1 MIELTRPG
9 KHSLTI
15 ETPVMPAA
23 GTMGFGDLYRDL
35 IDIEKLG
42 AFVTNPVTYQPWSP
56 ATGTRVVPL
65 DAGILMHTGLPNPG
79 LSKIIGKYQ
88 GLWRTLPLPVI
99 VHLVGTTFDDVRRC
113 ADQIDREESLA
124 ALELGLND
132 DISAYD
138 AERMV
143 RAATDNTDKPVIVR
157 LPFTDTERLGEAAD
171 DGGAAALV
179 VCAPPRGTARDAAG
193 RLVSGRVYGP
203 LVKPMILRLVGQMAR
218 RLDLPIIGS
227 GGIHTPDDARDFIE
241 AGARAVQ
248 VDSVTWVNPKAL
260 EMIARDLGGLVL
272 TQPTGAL
279 LDEWHPGIGE
289 TEKKRKS
296 SESPEPP
303 DAPLI
308 SRDHEEKDE

>member
-9 KHSLTI
+9 KQALTI

-35 IDIEKLG
+35 VDFEKLG
-42 AFVTNPVTYQPWSP
+42 AFVTNPVTHQPWSP

-79 LSKIIGKYQ
+79 ISKIIGKYQ

-99 VHLVGTTFDDVRRC
+99 MHLVGTSVEDVRRC
-113 ADQIDREESLA
+113 AHQIDHEESLD

-132 DISAYD
+132 DIRPYD
-138 AERMV
+138 AERLV

-157 LPFTDTERLGEAAD
+157 LPFTDTEILGEAAD
-171 DGGAAALV
+171 DAGAAAV
-179 VCAPPRGTARDAAG
+179 VVASPPRGTARDSAG
-193 RLVSGRVYGP
+193 RLVSGRLYGP
-203 LVKPMILRLVGQMAR
+203 MVKPMILRLVGQMAR
-218 RLDLPIIGS
+218 RLQVPIIGS
-227 GGIHTPDDARDFIE
+227 GGIHTPNDARDYIE

-248 VDSVTWVNPKAL
+248 VDSVTWVSPRTI

-289 TEKKRKS
+289 TEKRGKKS
-296 SESPEPP
+296 VSPDQEKH
-303 DAPLI
+303 
-308 SRDHEEKDE
+308 SDHNEEINK

>member
-23 GTMGFGDLYRDL
+23 GTMGYGDLYRDL
-35 IDIEKLG
+35 VDIEKLG
-42 AFVTNPVTYQPWSP
+42 AFVTNPVTARPWSP

-79 LSKIIGKYQ
+79 LSKVISKYH

-99 VHLVGTTFDDVRRC
+99 VHLVGTSVDDVRRC
-113 ADQIDREESLA
+113 ANQIDHEESLD

-132 DISAYD
+132 DISDYE
-138 AERMV
+138 AERLV
-143 RAATDNTDKPVIVR
+143 RAATDNSDKPVIVR
-157 LPFTDTERLGEAAD
+157 LPFTDTERLGEAAV
-171 DGGAAALV
+171 DGGAAAVV
-179 VCAPPRGTARDAAG
+179 VCSPPRGTARDAAG

-203 LVKPMILRLVGQMAR
+203 LVKPMILRLVGQLAR
-218 RLDLPIIGS
+218 RLDVPIIGS
-227 GGIHTPDDARDFIE
+227 GGIHTPNDARDYIE

-248 VDSVTWVNPKAL
+248 VDSVTWVSPKAI

-279 LDEWHPGIGE
+279 FDEWHPGIGE
-289 TEKKRKS
+289 TEKKRKTS
-296 SESPEPP
+296 SLSDGES
-303 DAPLI
+303 
-308 SRDHEEKDE
+308 STHNNEEKDA

>member
-35 IDIEKLG
+35 VDFEKLG

-79 LSKIIGKYQ
+79 MSKIIGKYH

-99 VHLVGTTFDDVRRC
+99 IHLVGTSVEDVRRC
-113 ADQIDREESLA
+113 ADQVDKEDSLDA
-124 ALELGLND
+124 MELGLND
-132 DISAYD
+132 DISPYD
-138 AERMV
+138 AERLV

-157 LPFTDTERLGEAAD
+157 LPFTDTEILGEAAD
-171 DGGAAALV
+171 DAGAAAV
-179 VCAPPRGTARDAAG
+179 VVSSAPRGTARDNAG
-193 RLVSGRVYGP
+193 RLVSGRLYGP
-203 LVKPMILRLVGQMAR
+203 MVKPMILRLVGQMAR
-218 RLDLPIIGS
+218 RLQVPIIGA
-227 GGIHTPDDARDFIE
+227 GGIHTPNDARDYIE

-248 VDSVTWVNPKAL
+248 VDSVTWVTPKAI

-289 TEKKRKS
+289 TEKRGKKSVS
-296 SESPEPP
+296 SEQ
-303 DAPLI
+303 D
-308 SRDHEEKDE
+308 DHSENNEEINK

>member
-35 IDIEKLG
+35 VDFEKLG
-42 AFVTNPVTYQPWSP
+42 AFVTNPVTSNPWSP
-56 ATGTRVVPL
+56 ATGTRVIPL
-65 DAGILMHTGLPNPG
+65 DAGVLMHTGLPNPG
-79 LSKIIGKYQ
+79 LSKIISKYR
-88 GLWRTLPLPVI
+88 GLWRALPLPVI
-99 VHLVGTTFDDVRRC
+99 LHLVGTTVEDVRRC
-113 ADQIDREESLA
+113 ANQIDHEDSID

-132 DISAYD
+132 DISEYD
-138 AERMV
+138 AERLV
-143 RAATDNTDKPVIVR
+143 RAAVDNTDKPVLVR

-171 DGGAAALV
+171 DGGAAAVV
-179 VCAPPRGTARDAAG
+179 VCSAPRGTARDPAG

-203 LVKPMILRLVGQMAR
+203 LMKPLILRLVGQMAR
-218 RLDLPIIGS
+218 RLQVPVIGA
-227 GGIHTPDDARDFIE
+227 GGIHSPDDARDFID

-248 VDSVTWVNPKAL
+248 VDSATWVSPKL
-260 EMIARDLGGLVL
+260 IELIARDLGGLVL

-289 TEKKRKS
+289 TEKKRKQT
-296 SESPEPP
+296 
-303 DAPLI
+303 DA
-308 SRDHEEKDE
+308 SAEATTDEDNQETS